1 MTCSLIVIPQMF
13 TQGEWIIYLFITL
26 CYSVF
31 LVNTIKVIVCSDDFE
46 TLAMGQLSKFVMERM
61 EKYFALVSSRVEKQQ
76 EVGETLIL
84 VRALDRFHRR
94 LQAINTLFQHTDFT
108 L

>member
-1 MTCSLIVIPQMF
+1 MCVYNSSSVSEM
-13 TQGEWIIYLFITL
+13 LFL
-26 CYSVF
+26 HF
-31 LVNTIKVIVCSDDFE
+31 SDDFE
-46 TLAMGQLSKFVMERM
+46 TLATGQLSKFVMERM